1 MALSRS
7 EQFLCIPSY
16 PLTNQSKKGVTYFQ
30 QLDRAELLCI
40 QKASEDLQQCPYRNL
55 LVITAYFNDN
65 HFDLIE
71 KILNLVVENISKYLQ
86 YSIEAVVVCIPYLDH
101 SFYTILSVPQ
111 GEILN
116 RMSCLI
122 P

>member
-65 HFDLIE
+65 HFDLVE